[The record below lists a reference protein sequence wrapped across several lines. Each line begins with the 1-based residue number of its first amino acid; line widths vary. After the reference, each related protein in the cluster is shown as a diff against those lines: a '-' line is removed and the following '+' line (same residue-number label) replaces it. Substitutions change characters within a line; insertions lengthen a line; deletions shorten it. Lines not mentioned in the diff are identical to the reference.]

1 MNNVQSPQILSDL
14 YRDLR
19 DRRLLP
25 IVVVLVVGMAVVPIA
40 LSSSPEAAAPPPPA
54 APVAAKSNV
63 PSESVVVSSPG
74 LRNYKKRLSGDAPK
88 DPFIQQFPVPTAP
101 AGSEAGGAGS
111 SSAGSTE
118 TSGTSG
124 TTTSGGGSV
133 TSGGTTTSVSQP
145 KVQSRLY
152 FYRVKVRAGQLGDGD
167 LKTYDSVGSMVP
179 LPNKKA
185 PVATFLGV
193 NTDNSF
199 QARTAVFLVNS
210 AVSSVEGEGTC
221 SFAGTACQ
229 LLTLKPGE
237 HEDLV
242 WVDGGVYRIQLV
254 KFNLIARHKLPS
266 AGGKDSGGN
275 RDSNSAGRHFSF

>member
-1 MNNVQSPQILSDL
+1 MKTLESPQILSDL

-25 IVVVLVVGMAVVPIA
+25 IVVVLLVGMAVVPIA
-40 LSSSPEAAAPPPPA
+40 LSSSPEAAPPPPPV
-54 APVAAKSNV
+54 APVAAKTNV
-63 PSESVVVSSPG
+63 PSETVVVSSPG
-74 LRNYKKRLSGDAPK
+74 LRNYKKRLSGDAPT
-88 DPFIQQFPVPTAP
+88 DPFIQQFPIHVAPAAP
-101 AGSEAGGAGS
+101 AGGAAGS
-111 SSAGSTE
+111 SGAAAD

-133 TSGGTTTSVSQP
+133 TSSGTTTTVPQP

-167 LKTYDSVGSMVP
+167 LKTYDSVGSMAP

-185 PVATFLGV
+185 PVVTFLGA

-199 QARTAVFLVNS
+199 RARTAVFLVNS

-242 WVDGGVYRIQLV
+242 WVDGSVYRIQLV
-254 KFNLIARHKLPS
+254 KFNLIARHDVPS
-266 AGGKDSGGN
+266 GDGKNSGGG
-275 RDSNSAGRHFSF
+275 DSHKAGRYFSF